1 MNGLLDAGVNKNIF
15 DLKTAQLRRKIAG
28 IQLHRIERRQQR
40 HSSFQ
45 RKPESGT
52 RSAPGFRQHDEKC
65 QHFFSINLQ
74 IIMAPAADIFICE
87 ERKRIIVFGFGE
99 GIAGSPGNI
108 HRRGSPM
115 HLDKRFKSLIII
127 GIAVVALMAVVAA
140 SGENVSKSPDYK
152 ELQLFYK
159 VMKTVEK
166 DYVKD
171 VPEKEL
177 LQGAMTGMLQSLDPY
192 SSFLTEDMMK
202 DLQAEMDAEF
212 GGLGIE
218 ITLENRVLTV
228 ISPIEDTP
236 AFKAGLKPGDK
247 IIKINGEDTK
257 NLTIM
262 KAVKMMRGPKGT
274 KVTLTIMREGFKKF
288 RDFTLT
294 RDIIHVHSVKEQ
306 IIEPGYVYLKIVSFQ
321 KNTDS
326 ELSKAIKAAGGDTG
340 IKGVILD
347 LRNNPGGLLDQAVK
361 VSNMFV
367 DKGLLVYTDGRSKDQ
382 RMEFRA
388 NTRGK
393 HYKFKMATLI
403 NQGSASASEIVSGA
417 LQDHDR
423 SLIFGEKS
431 FGKASVQTIIPLD
444 NGGGLRL
451 TTAYYYT
458 PKGQHIQ
465 KTGIQPD
472 VDMKE
477 ELQKQEESE
486 AKGGAAKKPEY
497 PRPVVD
503 LKNDLVAKR
512 ALEWLKSD
520 VTVKQFKEEN
530 PKKTKMDTALN

>member
-1 MNGLLDAGVNKNIF
+1 
-15 DLKTAQLRRKIAG
+15 
-28 IQLHRIERRQQR
+28 
-40 HSSFQ
+40 
-45 RKPESGT
+45 
-52 RSAPGFRQHDEKC
+52 
-65 QHFFSINLQ
+65 
-74 IIMAPAADIFICE
+74 
-87 ERKRIIVFGFGE
+87 
-99 GIAGSPGNI
+99 
-108 HRRGSPM
+108 M